1 MDSYLFSGL
10 KVLDVATV
18 IAAPAAAMIL
28 AEFGADVIKIETPEG
43 DLLRRIEAISGLPE
57 DKQDY
62 MWQLDG
68 RNKRS
73 IALDL
78 MTEEGMAVMHQLVSE
93 CDVFITNQPFPLRD
107 KLGLNYE
114 DLKIINPKMVYASL
128 SAYGEHGPER
138 DRKAFD
144 QLAYWAR
151 GGQMDLM
158 RDKGSRPVQGLA
170 GMGDHPTS
178 LAIYSG
184 IVTALLQR
192 ERTGEGGLVHTSLMA
207 NGIWSNGSTIQAMIG
222 GGNGDFFR
230 EERHTPRVQL
240 RVYRCSDDRWLQL
253 NMLRS
258 LDEFDALVIA
268 LDAPDL
274 MYRFELSEFEDLL
287 DVRVEFGEALEKIF
301 MTRTSSE
308 WLDIFALHDIPINRV
323 GKVEEIV
330 GDEQAIQNE
339 MLIKPNDPEITMPF
353 LVKHPIQISSV
364 PQVEPKRSPRLSEHA
379 EEILQELGYDE
390 IEIQKLRSKGVI

>member
-1 MDSYLFSGL
+1 MGSEMCIRDS
-10 KVLDVATV
+10 
-18 IAAPAAAMIL
+18 
-28 AEFGADVIKIETPEG
+28 
-43 DLLRRIEAISGLPE
+43 
-57 DKQDY
+57 
-62 MWQLDG
+62 
-68 RNKRS
+68 
-73 IALDL
+73 
-78 MTEEGMAVMHQLVSE
+78 
-93 CDVFITNQPFPLRD
+93 
-107 KLGLNYE
+107 
-114 DLKIINPKMVYASL
+114 
-128 SAYGEHGPER
+128 
-138 DRKAFD
+138 
-144 QLAYWAR
+144 
-151 GGQMDLM
+151 
-158 RDKGSRPVQGLA
+158 
-170 GMGDHPTS
+170 
-178 LAIYSG
+178 
-184 IVTALLQR
+184 
-192 ERTGEGGLVHTSLMA
+192 
-207 NGIWSNGSTIQAMIG
+207 
-222 GGNGDFFR
+222 
-230 EERHTPRVQL
+230 
-240 RVYRCSDDRWLQL
+240 CSDDRWLQL

-301 MTRTSSE
+301 MTRSSSE

-339 MLIKPNDPEITMPF
+339 MLVKPNDPEITMPF